1 MGTIG
6 ERIRELRG
14 KLSRESFAAKY
25 DIHRNT
31 VERYEKNL
39 RSPDTLFLQELARQ
53 ENVNLEWVQT
63 GVDPKYKEES
73 EPMTCHRN
81 MTSID
86 REHTENIDVASE
98 NTSDTSEVLRLQS
111 ELALA
116 LKGQVELQERLMT
129 TTQENADLRVQAER
143 HLSRIREL
151 ERENAEIPALK
162 ARIAELERELSERPK
177 QPKVIQVDVSAKSKP
192 ASAHGTGTDKV
203 VVPGA
208 GAGVSGVG
216 NLGAVVREGGK

>member
-14 KLSRESFAAKY
+14 KLSREAFAAKY
-25 DIHRNT
+25 AIHRNT

-63 GVDPKYKEES
+63 GAWPKYKEES

-129 TTQENADLRVQAER
+129 STQENADLRIQLER
-143 HLSRIREL
+143 RDSRIREL
-151 ERENAEIPALK
+151 ERENEELRKMRKGSSGFYDQAE
-162 ARIAELERELSERPK
+162 R
-177 QPKVIQVDVSAKSKP
+177 D
-192 ASAHGTGTDKV
+192 
-203 VVPGA
+203 A
-208 GAGVSGVG
+208 G
-216 NLGAVVREGGK
+216 